1 MPKSRNFCK
10 ALLFPI
16 YHGKLSSVL
25 SSRISFK
32 PEEALTKTVIIMTF
46 LKVDLYIQM
55 K

>member
-1 MPKSRNFCK
+1 MPKIRNFCK
-10 ALLFPI
+10 ALLFHI
-16 YHGKLSSVL
+16 YHGKLRSVL